1 MKLQLEIELRIKFL
15 TFLSFIFGIIKSL
28 VRLEYNRMLL
38 FDIEKFCVFS
48 EAKTNSEIMNPY
60 FNQLSN

>member
-15 TFLSFIFGIIKSL
+15 TFRSFIFGIIKSL
-28 VRLEYNRMLL
+28 DYNRMLL